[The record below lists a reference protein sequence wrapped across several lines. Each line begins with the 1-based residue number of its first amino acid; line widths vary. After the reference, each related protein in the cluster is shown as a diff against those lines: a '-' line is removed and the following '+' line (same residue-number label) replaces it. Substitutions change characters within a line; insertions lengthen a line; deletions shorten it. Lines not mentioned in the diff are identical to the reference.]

1 MFVGEAADPLPYGE
15 LLDDLATTIFGGP
28 GGAERFNRSVA
39 SFDEALGTISEED
52 EDFALLQAIR
62 TDHALCDAHATE
74 PLFEPQPG
82 DTWAWRA
89 ATGRFPLI
97 EPDGHI
103 EAIAASFAGLFE
115 VWPGRRTWVRDRI
128 SGRVVPLLDEVVGV
142 SEEDG
147 PALWELRLVPEG
159 EGARLARP
167 PLVYPAGDLLPYLE
181 RTHARRFTTEGGP
194 SLGRLRRARLVWIRS
209 RRRVAMSAQLERGRV

>member
-1 MFVGEAADPLPYGE
+1 MLGYGD

-28 GGAERFNRSVA
+28 GGAERFARSVA
-39 SFDEALGTISEED
+39 PFDEALGSISEED

-62 TDHALCDAHATE
+62 TDYALCEAHATE
-74 PLFEPQPG
+74 PLLEPKVG

-97 EPDGHI
+97 ESDPRI
-103 EAIAASFAGLFE
+103 EAVAASFVGLFE
-115 VWPGRRTWVRDRI
+115 IWPGRRTWVRDRI

-142 SEEDG
+142 GEDDRPG
-147 PALWELRLVPEG
+147 LWELRLIPEA
-159 EGARLARP
+159 EGGRLARP

-181 RTHARRFTTEGGP
+181 RTHGSRFTPGGGP
-194 SLGRLRRARLVWIRS
+194 SLARLRRARLVWIRS
-209 RRRVAMSAQLERGRV
+209 RRRVAMSAQLERGAV